1 MIAAKQLVD
10 NSRASMPDSDAIR
23 RLRTTNTLLAIVI
36 LVLLGQAAWQAMRMS
51 SLRAELEQSQ
61 RTLAAG
67 VERMA
72 NERIKNLRREE
83 LAAMVMWLDDF
94 YRSQEGLQRPSGLWR
109 ADDNKPDGEAIGVWI
124 LDVYLQARMAGKSD
138 AEARQTVIDQ
148 IKATDEWQKKHP
160 KT

>member
-1 MIAAKQLVD
+1 MSD
-10 NSRASMPDSDAIR
+10 PDVIR

-36 LVLLGQAAWQAMRMS
+36 LVLLGQAAWQAMRVS
-51 SLRAELEQSQ
+51 AFRAELEQTQ
-61 RTLAAG
+61 RTLASS

-83 LAAMVMWLDDF
+83 MAGMVMWLDDF
-94 YRSQEGLQRPSGLWR
+94 YRSQEGLQRPNGLWR
-109 ADDNKPDGEAIGVWI
+109 ADENKPDGEAIGVWI

-138 AEARQTVIDQ
+138 AEARQAVMDQ
-148 IKATDEWQKKHP
+148 IKATDEWRKKHP